1 MHSKSSK
8 FKVQRLKLVFLVI
21 RYSLLVTFLLLFA
34 LCSLLHAEIRD
45 RVVAFVD
52 NSAITLSEL
61 EMTYADTIK
70 ITPNVTKDEVLNTMI
85 NRLLLLR
92 EARKIGLEA
101 PSEDKLLQEYIDL
114 KIRAFIKI
122 KEKELL
128 DFYNNHIND
137 FQGKEFETVREDI
150 ENYLIENELN
160 PRLKSHI
167 SELKE
172 KICVKIQLNQD
183 LMK

>member
-1 MHSKSSK
+1 MHSKSLK
-8 FKVQRLKLVFLVI
+8 FNVQGLKSVLLVI
-21 RYSLLVTFLLLFA
+21 RYSLLITFLLLFA
-34 LCSLLHAEIRD
+34 LCCLLHAEIRD

-61 EMTYADTIK
+61 EMTYADTLK
-70 ITPNVTKDEVLNTMI
+70 LTPNVTKDEVLNTMI
-85 NRLLLLR
+85 NKLLLLR
-92 EARKIGLEA
+92 EARKIGLET

-160 PRLKSHI
+160 PRLKAHI
-167 SELKE
+167 SELKG
-172 KICVKIQLNQD
+172 KVCVKIQLNQD
-183 LMK
+183 IMK

>member
-1 MHSKSSK
+1 MNGGWLKRQK
-8 FKVQRLKLVFLVI
+8 QILYRLFPSFFVGFV
-21 RYSLLVTFLLLFA
+21 LVTGYW
-34 LCSLLHAEIRD
+34 SLLHAEIRD

-61 EMTYADTIK
+61 EMTYADTLK
-70 ITPNVTKDEVLNTMI
+70 LTPNVTKDEVLNTMI

-92 EARKIGLEA
+92 EARKIGLET

-172 KICVKIQLNQD
+172 KVCVKIQLNQD
-183 LMK
+183 IMK

>member
-8 FKVQRLKLVFLVI
+8 VKVQRLKSVLLII

-34 LCSLLHAEIRD
+34 LCCLLHAEIKD

-61 EMTYADTIK
+61 EMTYTDTLK
-70 ITPNVTKDEVLNTMI
+70 LTPNVTKDEVLNTMI

-92 EARKIGLEA
+92 EARKIGLETR
-101 PSEDKLLQEYIDL
+101 SEDKLFQEYIDL

-160 PRLKSHI
+160 PRLKAHI

-172 KICVKIQLNQD
+172 KVCVKIQLNQD

>member
-1 MHSKSSK
+1 
-8 FKVQRLKLVFLVI
+8 
-21 RYSLLVTFLLLFA
+21 
-34 LCSLLHAEIRD
+34 
-45 RVVAFVD
+45 VVAFVD

-70 ITPNVTKDEVLNTMI
+70 ITANVTKDEVLNTMI

-92 EARKIGLEA
+92 EARKIGLETR
-101 PSEDKLLQEYIDL
+101 SEDKLFQEYIDL